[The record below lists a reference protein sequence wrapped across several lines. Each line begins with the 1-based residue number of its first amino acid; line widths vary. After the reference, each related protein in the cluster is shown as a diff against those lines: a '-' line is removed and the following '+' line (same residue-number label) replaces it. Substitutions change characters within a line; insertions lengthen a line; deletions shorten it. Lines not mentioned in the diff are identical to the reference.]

1 MMQHLRP
8 ADYRVQPWANGRGQ
22 TIELWRLERAGLLLA
37 RLSMA
42 RVDAAGPF
50 SLFPGIERNLTV
62 IDGPGFALRGAGLAL
77 DCAPL
82 VPVAFAG
89 DVALDAV
96 DVAAPSDDFNVMT
109 ARALPRPEVSVL
121 RAASLE
127 AGGLLALFALAAGR
141 VNGVALGRHDL
152 ALNEGAAVLEGHF
165 LAVRLFGL
173 EGALA

>member
-1 MMQHLRP
+1 MRHLRP

-22 TIELWRLERAGLLLA
+22 TIELWRHEEAGALRA

-42 RVDAAGPF
+42 RVDAPGPF

-62 IDGPGFALRGAGLAL
+62 IDGPGFGLRGEGLAL
-77 DCAPL
+77 QCAPL
-82 VPVAFAG
+82 APVAFPG
-89 DVALDAV
+89 DLALEAV

-109 ARALPRPEVSVL
+109 ARALPRPEVQVL
-121 RAASLE
+121 RE
-127 AGGLLALFALAAGR
+127 ADLPPGGLLALFALAPGQAG
-141 VNGVALGRHDL
+141 GMAMGRHDL
-152 ALNEGAAVLEGHF
+152 LLRAGGLALSGHF